1 MLATIRDRLRGS
13 VAEATKRG
21 AVSREAQREATSD
34 QARLA
39 NLHPGVIQ
47 RAVSTGGACCLFRTP
62 VPIIRFWANGSVGKK
77 RGRHDLYH
85 ALVAN
90 TSKDTFAGY
99 KL

>member
-34 QARLA
+34 QTRLA

-47 RAVSTGGACCLFRTP
+47 RAVSIAPGERAVCLEHRSP
-62 VPIIRFWANGSVGKK
+62 
-77 RGRHDLYH
+77 
-85 ALVAN
+85 
-90 TSKDTFAGY
+90 
-99 KL
+99 

>member
-34 QARLA
+34 QTRLA
-39 NLHPGVIQ
+39 NLHPVLSSGLCP
-47 RAVSTGGACCLFRTP
+47 ACCLFRTP